1 MKTYSLSDEAIQDL
15 ENLCDFLAQTS
26 PKAASQIFDEIR
38 QKAKLLAQFPNM
50 GKPYDRLVP
59 NLRGAIVRD
68 YIIFYYPRA
77 DGIDIARI
85 ISGYR
90 DLDTLFS

>member
-1 MKTYSLSDEAIQDL
+1 
-15 ENLCDFLAQTS
+15 
-26 PKAASQIFDEIR
+26 
-38 QKAKLLAQFPNM
+38 M
-50 GKPYDRLVP
+50 GKSYDRLAP

-68 YIIFYYPRA
+68 YIIFYYPRT

-90 DLDTLFS
+90 DLDTLFD

>member
-26 PKAASQIFDEIR
+26 PKAASQIFDDIR

-50 GKPYDRLVP
+50 GKHYDRLVP
-59 NLRGAIVRD
+59 NLRGAIVRE